1 MPGRRRRG
9 PMALATSLLVAL
21 GGVLVVLPAPP
32 RATASSLAARRDHPG
47 HHARHDQPRRRAT
60 SPAKR
65 SGATSKATP
74 TTEATPTTKARPG
87 TAKPLTARQRAAAR
101 KRAAAER
108 RAARIR
114 HRWAKV
120 DPRRPDTWPTWAPD
134 DYTPPR
140 GPHFNDPYGDE
151 RQRRALITQVIR
163 SVNSAPGYRL
173 HNPLVHRTM
182 SCPTDPRLAPSTIK
196 IAVYSIADQEFAAAL
211 AAAERRC
218 VSVKVMMNS
227 HLTVTTS
234 RSWATIVDSLGKRPK
249 DYDAARSFAMRCTN
263 GCLGTSVMHA
273 KYFLFS
279 RAGRARDVVMTGSS
293 NITRNA
299 VRVQW
304 NDLYT
309 AVGSRTLYGQFR
321 DHFRRMIPDVS
332 EQGPWKYH
340 AGRYSTLFYP
350 DRRMTA
356 RSDQARRTLHNIRCT
371 GARGGAGIHG
381 HSVVT
386 IAMHA
391 WFGTRGL
398 YLAQEVHR
406 LYRQGCYVRIL
417 YSFMSRRTY
426 DALGTARGER
436 MVVRRVQFAGALG
449 LVAVKYS
456 HMKLLAVSGHLGHDR
471 SAFVTWTGSNNWT
484 DRGNHADEVVLRIA
498 SKRVYQAYVR
508 QWRHIRDTR
517 STGVWALF
525 HEPEGGGRAP

>member
-9 PMALATSLLVAL
+9 PMALATALLVAL
-21 GGVLVVLPAPP
+21 SGVLVVLPPSSP
-32 RATASSLAARRDHPG
+32 ATASSGTGHRDHR
-47 HHARHDQPRRRAT
+47 HATRRAGH
-60 SPAKR
+60 PA
-65 SGATSKATP
+65 GADRVGGHAHHRQ
-74 TTEATPTTKARPG
+74 APG
-87 TAKPLTARQRAAAR
+87 RDS
-101 KRAAAER
+101 AAAER
-108 RAARIR
+108 AQGKTHRGTPKPPTAREKAAARRRAAAARRAERIR
-114 HRWAKV
+114 HRWEKV
-120 DPRRPDTWPTWAPD
+120 DPRKPHTWPTWAPD

-140 GPHFNDPYGDE
+140 GPHFNDPYGDKPE
-151 RQRRALITQVIR
+151 RRALLTQVIR
-163 SVNSAPGYRL
+163 SIDSAPGYRL
-173 HNPLVHRTM
+173 DNPLTHRTM

-196 IAVYSIADQEFAAAL
+196 IAVYSIADLEFSKAL
-211 AAAERRC
+211 AAAQRRC

-234 RSWATIVDSLGKRPK
+234 RSWAMIVDSLGKRPQ
-249 DYDAARSFAMRCTN
+249 DYDASRSFAMRCTN

-309 AVGSRTLYGQFR
+309 SVGNHALYAQFR
-321 DHFRRMIPDVS
+321 DHFRAMIPDVA
-332 EQGPWKYH
+332 EQGPWKYR
-340 AGRYSTLFYP
+340 AGRYTTLFYP
-350 DRRMTA
+350 DRRMT
-356 RSDQARRTLHNIRCT
+356 RTTDQARRTLHNVRCT
-371 GARGGAGIHG
+371 GARGAGIHG

-391 WFGTRGL
+391 WFGIRGL
-398 YLAQEVHR
+398 YLAREVHR

-426 DALGTARGER
+426 DALGTARGAR
-436 MVVRRVQFAGALG
+436 MTVRRVQFPGSLG

-456 HMKLLAVSGHLGHDR
+456 HMKLLAVSGRLGADR

-484 DRGNHADEVVLRIA
+484 DRGNHADEVILRIA
-498 SKRVYQAYVR
+498 SKRVYRAYVR

-517 STGVWALF
+517 STGIWALF